1 MQTVKSTELRLT
13 AMTDRAT
20 RAGNLLRTHVD
31 VELLAQNQSLL
42 ESMDKRADLQL
53 RLQKTVE
60 DLSVVAISYYSV
72 SLAVYPLYPFASVF
86 GVSKGN
92 LTATV
97 ALPILALVWWAVRRI
112 RACME

>member
-1 MQTVKSTELRLT
+1 MR
-13 AMTDRAT
+13 T
-20 RAGNLLRTHVD
+20 RVD
-31 VELLAQNQSLL
+31 VALLAQNQSLL
-42 ESMDKRADLQL
+42 VSTDKGADLQL

-60 DLSVVAISYYSV
+60 GLSVVAIIYYSV
-72 SLAVYPLYPFASVF
+72 SLAVYLLYQFASVF

-97 ALPILALVWWAVRRI
+97 ALSNLALVWWALSRI

>member
-1 MQTVKSTELRLT
+1 MY
-13 AMTDRAT
+13 
-20 RAGNLLRTHVD
+20 
-31 VELLAQNQSLL
+31 
-42 ESMDKRADLQL
+42 KRADPQR

-60 DLSVVAISYYSV
+60 GLSVVAIIYYSV
-72 SLAVYPLYPFASVF
+72 SLAVYLLYQFASVF

-97 ALPILALVWWAVRRI
+97 ALTILALVWWALSRI

>member
-1 MQTVKSTELRLT
+1 MR
-13 AMTDRAT
+13 T
-20 RAGNLLRTHVD
+20 RVD

-42 ESMDKRADLQL
+42 VSMDKRADLQL

-60 DLSVVAISYYSV
+60 GLSVVAISYYSV
-72 SLAVYPLYPFASVF
+72 SLAVYLLYQFASVF

-97 ALPILALVWWAVRRI
+97 ALPILALVWWALSRI

>member
-1 MQTVKSTELRLT
+1 MR
-13 AMTDRAT
+13 T
-20 RAGNLLRTHVD
+20 RVD

-42 ESMDKRADLQL
+42 VSTDKRADLQL

-60 DLSVVAISYYSV
+60 GLSVVAIIYYSV
-72 SLAVYPLYPFASVF
+72 SLAVYPLYQFASVF

-92 LTATV
+92 LAARV
-97 ALPILALVWWAVRRI
+97 ALPILALVGWALSRI